1 MATNFIQPGDT
12 LTIPAP
18 FDVLS
23 GGIVIAGNIVGI
35 AQGDALAGADL
46 DVKTSGVWTLSKV
59 GADDI
64 ELGAPLYWD
73 DSAELVTITA
83 TDNTRLGT
91 AAEAAGA
98 SVGSVAVKLIQL

>member
-1 MATNFIQPGDT
+1 MAKNYIQPGDT

-18 FDVLS
+18 ADVLS
-23 GGIVIAGNIVGI
+23 GGVVIAGNIVGI
-35 AQGDALAGADL
+35 AQGDALTGADL
-46 DVKTSGVWTLSKV
+46 DVKTSGVWQLSKV
-59 GADDI
+59 AVDDI
-64 ELGAPLYWD
+64 TLGAPLYWD

-98 SVGSVAVKLIQL
+98 SVSSVAVKLVQL